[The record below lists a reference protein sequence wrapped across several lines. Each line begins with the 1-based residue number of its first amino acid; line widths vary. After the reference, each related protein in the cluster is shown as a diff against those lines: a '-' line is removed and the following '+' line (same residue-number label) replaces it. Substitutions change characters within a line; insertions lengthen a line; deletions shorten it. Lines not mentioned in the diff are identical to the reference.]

1 MSSEIV
7 SFFLHSLAGCSYL
20 HWCWRALGRAP
31 DVVQS
36 WSIRLFYC
44 QISSMIPRYS
54 LKTRLSFEFLCC
66 SCDRQTEKEKTMP
79 APTKKRC
86 TSCGK
91 EKSLSDF
98 YHNVTKSDRH
108 NSICKDCQ
116 KLSNA
121 TNKAR
126 KNLPNF

>member
-1 MSSEIV
+1 
-7 SFFLHSLAGCSYL
+7 
-20 HWCWRALGRAP
+20 
-31 DVVQS
+31 
-36 WSIRLFYC
+36 
-44 QISSMIPRYS
+44 
-54 LKTRLSFEFLCC
+54 
-66 SCDRQTEKEKTMP
+66 MP
-79 APTKKRC
+79 TPTKKRC

-126 KNLPNF
+126 KNLPGF

>member
-1 MSSEIV
+1 MA
-7 SFFLHSLAGCSYL
+7 F
-20 HWCWRALGRAP
+20 
-31 DVVQS
+31 DVFS
-36 WSIRLFYC
+36 AITA
-44 QISSMIPRYS
+44 
-54 LKTRLSFEFLCC
+54 TRLASCPNLEYIGKIWILPALFCIAFMISFIASALFISKITPLGFNILKQNDIQPVKSKSWWLWAIFLLLY
-66 SCDRQTEKEKTMP
+66 EVY
-79 APTKKRC
+79 A
-86 TSCGK
+86 